1 MKFFIPIATAVILIT
16 AITSCKKSYTI
27 GGSTFVAQ
35 VNVSTYD
42 YLKTNHKFDTLVLMI
57 DKMGMKDEIN
67 QAGTFFAVTNYSI
80 RNFIL
85 AREADH
91 RTIYNN
97 ENLHYTFDSLDMA
110 SLKDTLRTYLFA
122 DRITRDNI
130 SQIGLWRASKEGDHR
145 WIQMFSTADY
155 TNQDIFTTNP
165 KYMYFT
171 KIIGKNGF
179 PVPTDSTQLGQVDPS
194 QLLTTLCQ
202 TTGILTT
209 TGVLHVLNDL
219 HTFNYYGDTN

>member
-1 MKFFIPIATAVILIT
+1 
-16 AITSCKKSYTI
+16 
-27 GGSTFVAQ
+27 
-35 VNVSTYD
+35 
-42 YLKTNHKFDTLVLMI
+42 LKTNHKFDTLVLMI

-85 AREADH
+85 ARETDH

-97 ENLHYTFDSLDMA
+97 ENLHYTFDSLDFNE
-110 SLKDTLRTYLFA
+110 LKDTLRTYLFA

-145 WIQMFSTADY
+145 WIQMQATSDY
-155 TNQDIFTTNP
+155 TNQSVFTTTP
-165 KYMYFT
+165 KYMYLT
-171 KIIGKNGF
+171 KIIEKNGF
-179 PVPTDSTQLGQVDPS
+179 PVPADSTQLGQVDPS
-194 QLLTTLCQ
+194 QLLTALCQ